1 MSANRAQRA
10 RDLILIFGLAF
21 LYRLALLFFFP
32 TPYGND
38 AAGRL
43 YYRDEIWTWH
53 WLPVTQVLV
62 HVSYAATHSVAAVRL
77 LFATVTSFAAVAFT
91 FYLQTFCRRRPA
103 LIGGAL
109 FATNSLFVFLSLM
122 PYQEVVFLGLLFGS
136 LAFFA
141 REAGEQKPMRNFAAG
156 ALLYGCAC
164 LTRYEAWLI
173 LPALALARI
182 RREFAAHSASIALR
196 RSIASLAGLGWGP
209 ALWLLL
215 NWQHW
220 GSPTQFLFHRPDHA
234 FYAWAPHGEIARIV
248 EQLGRMI
255 YWIGRFGSPLV
266 LLALP
271 GVAVAWKY
279 RQTQLAVL
287 WPLLL
292 LLAMALIFLVFIGG
306 REFATAN
313 RFASIPLSVTLV
325 FVALGADAV
334 IERAQRSAKPL
345 LQIWRRP
352 RLRAIAAGLVM
363 ILLLIYGAVPVA
375 QANRLIEFREPYE
388 IAKFLATHL
397 TPGERAV
404 IVAESL
410 EGAVPMP
417 YQRIFGQ
424 LDFDRD
430 HLLCA
435 FLIDPQA
442 LMKTEEFIQESK
454 VKYVIVFGGD
464 WPKHGN
470 DEAFLQFIANSGN
483 KTTKAMTLRTATV
496 YEIFP

>member
-1 MSANRAQRA
+1 MSANRAQHA

-21 LYRLALLFFFP
+21 LYRLVLLFFFP
-32 TPYGND
+32 APYGND

-43 YYRDEIWTWH
+43 YYRDNIWMSH

-62 HVSYAATHSVAAVRL
+62 HASYAATHSVEAVRL
-77 LFATVTSFAAVAFT
+77 LFAFITSLSAAAFT
-91 FYLQTFCRRRPA
+91 FYLQAFCHQRAA
-103 LIGGAL
+103 LIGGVL

-122 PYQEVVFLGLLFGS
+122 PYQEIVFLGLLFGS

-141 REAGEQKPMRNFAAG
+141 RETGEQKPMCNFAAG

-164 LTRYEAWLI
+164 LTRYEAWFI

-182 RREFAAHSASIALR
+182 RREFAAYRASVAVR
-196 RSIASLAGLGWGP
+196 RLITSLAGLSWGP

-215 NWQHW
+215 NWQYW

-248 EQLGRMI
+248 EYLGRMI

-279 RQTQLAVL
+279 RRMQFTAL
-287 WPLLL
+287 WPSLLL
-292 LLAMALIFLVFIGG
+292 LVVTLIFLVFIAG

-313 RFASIPLSVTLV
+313 RFASIPLSVTLI

-334 IERAQRSAKPL
+334 IERA
-345 LQIWRRP
+345 
-352 RLRAIAAGLVM
+352 LRAATSWLRIGLRPSLRVIGTWLAM

-375 QANRLIEFREPYE
+375 QANRLAEFRDPYE

-435 FLIDPQA
+435 FLIDPKT
-442 LMKTEEFIQESK
+442 LMKTEEFIQERK
-454 VKYVIVFGGD
+454 VKYVIVFGGE